1 MKNNSLNILLPILFA
16 VISLLVV
23 IYQVR
28 NNQIRKIEYSN
39 DHIQIKY
46 DTTWKVEKDNN
57 FSIKHKKSDSTF
69 KILVKELDSNYYD
82 TSLKDLIK
90 DVMYDIEKQNE
101 GFNLINIKDN
111 ISDKYDGYSY
121 LYEKDNEQVLV
132 NVYKKDNKLV
142 IAYYSA
148 SSEYYDIVLDSID
161 TMLDSLEIK
170 SGV

>member
-69 KILVKELDSNYYD
+69 KILVK
-82 TSLKDLIK
+82 
-90 DVMYDIEKQNE
+90 
-101 GFNLINIKDN
+101 
-111 ISDKYDGYSY
+111 
-121 LYEKDNEQVLV
+121 
-132 NVYKKDNKLV
+132 
-142 IAYYSA
+142 
-148 SSEYYDIVLDSID
+148 
-161 TMLDSLEIK
+161 
-170 SGV
+170 